1 MIDCQVKGCK
11 GKMICIIKA
20 GLVRCECDRCGTIM
34 YQTSNTPSDWY
45 PYREDK

>member
-11 GKMICIIKA
+11 GKMICIVKA

-34 YQTSNTPSDWY
+34 YQTDRSSINIE
-45 PYREDK
+45 REGGK

>member
-11 GKMICIIKA
+11 GKMICIVKA

-34 YQTSNTPSDWY
+34 YQTDRSPINID
-45 PYREDK
+45 REGGK